1 MKYVG
6 HIWRTTN
13 DGRGVV
19 RGQKVGGVKW
29 RSADSL
35 QAYAKT
41 MNTRG
46 VAGQGVQGSDPPP
59 APEAT
64 RESSENPIRNAP
76 GWVCRW
82 FLQKICRKTHNAN
95 IQYFILKRI
104 TQIRKM
110 SAWMCTACIGLY
122 IRKTVDASYI

>member
-1 MKYVG
+1 M
-6 HIWRTTN
+6 TN

-35 QAYAKT
+35 QAYVKT

-59 APEAT
+59 APEA
-64 RESSENPIRNAP
+64 RPVRLA
-76 GWVCRW
+76 
-82 FLQKICRKTHNAN
+82 
-95 IQYFILKRI
+95 
-104 TQIRKM
+104 QIR
-110 SAWMCTACIGLY
+110 
-122 IRKTVDASYI
+122 

>member
-1 MKYVG
+1 M
-6 HIWRTTN
+6 
-13 DGRGVV
+13 RGVA

-46 VAGQGVQGSDPPP
+46 VATRVPEFGPPP

-64 RESSENPIRNAP
+64 HEINANPVRNAL
-76 GWVCRW
+76 GGECVGG
-82 FLQKICRKTHNAN
+82 
-95 IQYFILKRI
+95 YV
-104 TQIRKM
+104 
-110 SAWMCTACIGLY
+110 SAL
-122 IRKTVDASYI
+122 